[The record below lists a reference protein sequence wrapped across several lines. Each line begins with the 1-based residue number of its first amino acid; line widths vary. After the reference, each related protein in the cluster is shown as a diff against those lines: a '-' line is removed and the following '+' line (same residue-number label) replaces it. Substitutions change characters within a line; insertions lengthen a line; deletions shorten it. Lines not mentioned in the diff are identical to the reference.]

1 MQTTGLRHKQQ
12 AGDRQASDTLFE
24 GDFMM
29 CGAGRAFSVAL
40 VWTVCWA
47 ARGPAAAADW
57 PQWRGPQLD
66 GISRET
72 GLLPRWPDNGPPELW
87 RIPLGNGF
95 SAVSVVGNRAY
106 TMYGS
111 PEGEFAVALDVHSGK
126 ILWKTRSGD
135 LFKNSYGD
143 GPRATPA
150 VDEGRL
156 YTLGG
161 KGSLACLDIAD
172 GKPIWQLSL
181 LEKFGGE
188 PPEYGFSA
196 SPLVVGK
203 LLVVVVGAGH
213 GKSLA
218 ALDKSSGKVVWTSL
232 DDKPG
237 YATPLPIE
245 VDGVPQLAVLMGE
258 ALVSVSPSDGH
269 EFWRHPWKTEQ
280 DANVAAP
287 IFSRNR
293 LFISSGFGTGCAMF
307 ELSATGGKPAARR
320 LWANKNMENYF
331 SSSLLIDGHLYGFK
345 KTILTCIDFDSGAVK
360 WKQRG
365 FNQGSLLCAD
375 GKLIIYGERAT
386 LALAEA
392 SPEKYQEI
400 SKTPVLDD
408 QTWTVPTLCDGR
420 LFVRNQKELVCL
432 NLRAA
437 K

>member
-1 MQTTGLRHKQQ
+1 MAAL
-12 AGDRQASDTLFE
+12 AWTL
-24 GDFMM
+24 
-29 CGAGRAFSVAL
+29 CGATRPTLAD
-40 VWTVCWA
+40 
-47 ARGPAAAADW
+47 DW

-72 GLLPRWPDNGPPELW
+72 GLLAKWPDNGPPELW
-87 RIPLGNGF
+87 RVPLGSGF
-95 SAVSVVGNRAY
+95 SAVSVAGDRAF
-106 TMYGS
+106 TMFGS
-111 PEGEFAVALDVHSGK
+111 AEGEFAAALDVRSGK
-126 ILWKTRSGD
+126 TLWKARCGE

-150 VDEGRL
+150 FDEGRV
-156 YTLGG
+156 YALGG
-161 KGSLACLDIAD
+161 KGSLACLDAAS
-172 GKPIWQLSL
+172 GKPIWQLNL

-196 SPLVVGK
+196 SPLVLGK

-213 GKSLA
+213 GKSLS
-218 ALDKSSGKVVWTSL
+218 ALDKSNGNVVWTSL

-245 VDGVPQLAVLMGE
+245 AGGVPQLVVLMGE
-258 ALVSVSPSDGH
+258 ALVGVSPGDGR
-269 EFWRHPWKTEQ
+269 ELWRQPWKTEQ

-287 IFSRNR
+287 IFSHGR
-293 LFISSGFGTGCAMF
+293 LFISTGFGTGCAMF
-307 ELSATGGKPAARR
+307 DLSAAGGKPSARR

-331 SSSLLIDGHLYGFK
+331 SSSVLLGGHLYGFK

-365 FNQGSLLCAD
+365 FNQGSLLAAD

-392 SPEKYQEI
+392 SPERYQEI
-400 SKTPVLDD
+400 SKAQVLDD
-408 QTWTVPTLCDGR
+408 QTWTVPTLADGR

-432 NLRAA
+432 SLRGR
-437 K
+437 